1 MSCSIYSRHLP
12 SLFKLVCWIATIIL
26 VSYWIYVYT
35 LDEDLCI
42 VDYKKY
48 FEGESDEFPVLS
60 ICLKNQISE
69 EKLRAQNPEI
79 TVQSYI
85 DFLNGEVFDEDLAKI
100 NYEDVNIDVSSYVNG
115 SLWEFKNMAVAIST
129 EWQALRA
136 SYAFFHQRGG
146 LYQCY
151 EQQTPKAKDLQW
163 MGFYINSNALPPR
176 NRSQNYEMYTYLHY
190 PNHLFTSGQNIK
202 YTWPMRDSNDG
213 YNSRFIIKS
222 VEIIERRNKR
232 RRPCRKWEDYDD
244 SIVTNHIRKV
254 GCRAPYQKAVDDIPL
269 CSTKGSMRDA
279 SSLHIHNAHDQMLLP
294 PCKYMGK
301 ILYDFEE
308 TDMSRT
314 KYYKE
319 GYLEIGIYFFDNTFR
334 QIIQTR

>member
-1 MSCSIYSRHLP
+1 MSCSIYSRRLL
-12 SLFKLVCWIATIIL
+12 LFFQLVCWIATIIL

-48 FEGESDEFPVLS
+48 FESDSDEFPVLS
-60 ICLKNQISE
+60 ICLKNPISE
-69 EKLRAQNPEI
+69 EKLRLQNPEI

-85 DFLNGEVFDEDLAKI
+85 DFLHGEVFDEELAKI
-100 NYEDVNIDVSSYVNG
+100 NYDNVTIDVSNYVDG
-115 SLWEFKNMAVAIST
+115 SLWEFKNGTIDIST
-129 EWQALRA
+129 KRQALR
-136 SYAFFHQRGG
+136 STYAFVHQRGG

-151 EQQTPKAKDLQW
+151 ELQMPKEKDLQFI
-163 MGFYINSNALPPR
+163 GFYINSNALPLR

-190 PNHLFTSGQNIK
+190 PNHLFASERNIK
-202 YTWPMRDSNDG
+202 YTWPILDSNEG
-213 YNSRFIIKS
+213 YLSRYIIKS
-222 VEIIERRNKR
+222 VEIIKRRNKR
-232 RRPCRKWEDYDD
+232 RRPCIEWEDYDD
-244 SIVTNHIRKV
+244 SIVSNHIRKV
-254 GCRAPYQKAVDDIPL
+254 GCRASYQKAVDGIPL
-269 CSTKGSMRDA
+269 CSTKRSMRNA
-279 SSLHIHNAHDQMLLP
+279 SSLKIQNDHDKMLLH

-314 KYYKE
+314 KYYKK
-319 GYLEIGIYFFDNTFR
+319 GHVEIGIFLFDESFK